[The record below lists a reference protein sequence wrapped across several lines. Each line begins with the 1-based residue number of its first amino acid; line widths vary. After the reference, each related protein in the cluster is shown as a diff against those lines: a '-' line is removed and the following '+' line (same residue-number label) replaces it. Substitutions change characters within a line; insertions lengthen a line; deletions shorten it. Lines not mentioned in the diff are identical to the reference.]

1 MATGLIA
8 ATANSILNYVIR
20 GTAYTQPGTTWFVK
34 MHIGDPG
41 AAGTSNPAGNTTRVA
56 ATFGSAASGGVLS
69 NTVAVSWTES
79 EVTTAET
86 YSHFSL
92 WSAASGGTCIWTGT
106 LSAPKAVTG
115 DASVSFPIGDL
126 DLTLNV
132 AA

>member
-20 GTAYTQPGTTWFVK
+20 GTAYTQPGTTWYVK
-34 MHIGDPG
+34 LHIGDPG
-41 AAGTSNPAGNTTRVA
+41 AAGTANPASNTTRVL
-56 ATFGSAASGGVLS
+56 ATFGSSASGGVLS
-69 NTVAVSWTES
+69 NTAAVSWTEA
-79 EVTTAET
+79 EVTAAET

-92 WSAASGGTCIWTGT
+92 WSAATSGTCIWTGT
-106 LSAPKAVTG
+106 LSSPKAVTG

-126 DLTLNV
+126 DLTFSV